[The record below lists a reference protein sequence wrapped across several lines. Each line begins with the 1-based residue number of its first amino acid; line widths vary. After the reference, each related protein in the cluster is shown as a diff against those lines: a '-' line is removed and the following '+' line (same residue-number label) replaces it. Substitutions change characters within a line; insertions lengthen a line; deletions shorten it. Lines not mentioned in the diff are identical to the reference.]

1 MAIGLGGDRLPGL
14 GSAPRAHPDY
24 TTHCRGVSPPPKG
37 RSRRGN
43 DCDLSVYGSIG
54 ADSTIARVRNAM
66 NTTLQQAIAA
76 IETGDTWSAQQL
88 LIQVLRAEP
97 RNETAWLWL
106 STTFDDL
113 EKRHYCL
120 RQVLALNPD
129 NELALEWQQQL
140 ATRDPSE
147 TLNLEDYA
155 AIARA
160 ARQSTG
166 KQPAA
171 QGPGEST
178 TTSSRVVAP
187 TPADVQ
193 SAPQHTERPEVSMY
207 LLAGLAVAVVVVLV
221 ALVVLLVRSPLSAS
235 LRTSSETPTTPRV
248 SAPNPTYAPTPTPGI
263 LSDEAWQMTF
273 DPSGYLPAEFSLRYA
288 MGKTAGSCLAGS
300 PYPINCVIYALD
312 WYDEGAA
319 WVFVA
324 RYQSGQDAVEGYGR
338 ELQEMEEDFVEGYS
352 EVVTLKHLDDVG
364 ETGLLSINT
373 IPWPGSESFD
383 SSTLVFTRCN
393 VVVSIYFINN
403 PYVANIESY
412 AQIID
417 RKIQELPWCR

>member
-1 MAIGLGGDRLPGL
+1 
-14 GSAPRAHPDY
+14 
-24 TTHCRGVSPPPKG
+24 
-37 RSRRGN
+37 
-43 DCDLSVYGSIG
+43 
-54 ADSTIARVRNAM
+54 M
-66 NTTLQQAIAA
+66 NTALQQAIAT
-76 IETGDTWSAQQL
+76 IESGDTWSAQQL
-88 LIQVLRAEP
+88 LIQVIRAEP
-97 RNETAWLWL
+97 TNETAWLWL

-140 ATRDPSE
+140 ATGGPAE

-171 QGPGEST
+171 EGPGEST

-193 SAPQHTERPEVSMY
+193 SAPQHTERPEVSTY

-221 ALVVLLVRSPLSAS
+221 ALVVLLVRSPLIPS
-235 LRTSSETPTTPRV
+235 LRTSSYTPTTPGV
-248 SAPNPTYAPTPTPGI
+248 SAPSPTYAPTPAPYA
-263 LSDEAWQMTF
+263 LSDGVWQEIF
-273 DPSGYLPAEFSLRYA
+273 DPSGYLPVGFSLDRVW
-288 MGKTAGSCLAGS
+288 GS
-300 PYPINCVIYALD
+300 PAGPCPGSFNCALYGLN
-312 WYDEGAA
+312 WHDEGLA
-319 WVFVA
+319 FVDVVS
-324 RYQSGQDAVEGYGR
+324 YQSPDDVAAAYGA
-338 ELQEMEEDFVEGYS
+338 ELDMLESDFVEGYS
-352 EVVTLKHLDDVG
+352 EIVTLKDLDDVG
-364 ETGLLSINT
+364 ETGMVCILTVPNPAGDPIDNSR
-373 IPWPGSESFD
+373 
-383 SSTLVFTRCN
+383 LVFTRCN
-393 VVVSIYFINN
+393 VVVSIALLNLSGAS
-403 PYVANIESY
+403 YVANIESY